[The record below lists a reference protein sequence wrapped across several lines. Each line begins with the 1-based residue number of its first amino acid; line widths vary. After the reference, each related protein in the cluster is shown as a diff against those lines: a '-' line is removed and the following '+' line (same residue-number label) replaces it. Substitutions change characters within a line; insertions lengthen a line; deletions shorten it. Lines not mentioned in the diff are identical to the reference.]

1 MKALFLFLFLIS
13 TSLFSQEDLLAKE
26 YFKNGEFEKA
36 LASYQA
42 LYKKTPNNNNYFVAL
57 IKSHQQ
63 LEQLDEAEA
72 LLKNQISRITYPA
85 LYVELGYN
93 YQLKNDIEQANIN
106 YNKAISFVDDNP
118 NYAFSIGK
126 YFEDRSLLER
136 AVATYEKAMSLKAD
150 LNFNSQLAKI
160 YGEQGNVEKMFES
173 YLNFI
178 EFNDTYINSIKRAFN
193 EFISEDSENESNQ
206 ILKKI
211 LLKKIQHNPDLMWNE
226 LLSWLFIQQKD
237 YKKAFAQEKAIFNR
251 KPESLNRVE
260 ELAFIA
266 VNDEEYDIAQEIF
279 VYITETAQDPETQIA
294 AHDNLLQIEAKT
306 SNDLNSL
313 EKKYLSL
320 FDTFGRSL
328 GTLNLQI
335 SYAHFLA
342 FYVHEPQKA
351 STFLKSSLGLPLTAL
366 EEGKVKL
373 ELADILVFEEKFNEA
388 LIYYSQIQRNLKNS
402 TLSQEA
408 RYKVA
413 RTSYFK
419 GDFKWAES
427 QLKILKSSTSQLIA
441 NDALD
446 LMLLITDNKFEDST
460 QTALKLYAKADLLA
474 FQNKTDDAIQVLDQ
488 VLIEHKGTTIEDQ
501 ALYKQGK
508 LLESKNEFTKAETN
522 YLNII
527 TNYKDDLLADDAYF
541 ALAELYE
548 KRLQQPEKAKEYYEQ
563 IIFNYEDSIYYVEA
577 RKKYRMLRGDAI
589 N

>member
-1 MKALFLFLFLIS
+1 MKALFVLFFLIS
-13 TSLFSQEDLLAKE
+13 TSLYSQEDLLAKE

-42 LYKKTPNNNNYFVAL
+42 LHKKTPNNNNYFVAL
-57 IKSHQQ
+57 VKSHQQ
-63 LEQLDEAEA
+63 LEQFNEAEA
-72 LLKNQISRITYPA
+72 LLKEQISRITYPA

-93 YQLKNDIEQANIN
+93 YELKNNLEQANIN
-106 YNKAISFVDDNP
+106 YDKAISFIDANP

-136 AVATYEKAMSLKAD
+136 AVTTYEKAMGLKED
-150 LNFNSQLAKI
+150 LNFNSQLARI

-206 ILKKI
+206 ILKRI
-211 LLKKIQHNPDLMWNE
+211 LLKKIQQNPNLLWNE

-237 YKKAFAQEKAIFNR
+237 YKKAFIQEKAIFYRN
-251 KPESLNRVE
+251 PESLNRIE

-266 VNDEEYDIAQEIF
+266 VNDEAYDVAKEIF
-279 VYITETAQDPETQIA
+279 VYITETVQEADAQIA
-294 AHDNLLQIEAKT
+294 AYDNLLKIEVQTNQDVSKIENDYQQLLET
-306 SNDLNSL
+306 YGLSN
-313 EKKYLSL
+313 
-320 FDTFGRSL
+320 R
-328 GTLNLQI
+328 TLNLQI
-335 SYAHFLA
+335 SFAHFVA
-342 FYVHEPQKA
+342 FYKHEPEQA
-351 STFLKSSLGLPLTAL
+351 SSFLKQSLDLPLSAL
-366 EEGKVKL
+366 EEGKIKL

-408 RYKVA
+408 RFKVA

-419 GDFKWAES
+419 GDFNWAES

-460 QTALKLYAKADLLA
+460 QAALKLYAKADLLA
-474 FQNKTDDAIQVLDQ
+474 FQNRTDAAIKILDD
-488 VLIEHKGTTIEDQ
+488 VLIQHKGTTIEDQ
-501 ALYKQGK
+501 ALYKQAK
-508 LLESKNEFTKAETN
+508 LLETKNEFAKAEIN

-527 TNYKDDLLADDAYF
+527 TNYKEDLLADDAYF

-548 KRLQQPEKAKEYYEQ
+548 KQFQQPEKAKEYYEQ
-563 IIFNYEDSIYYVEA
+563 IIFNYEDSIYFVDA

>member
-1 MKALFLFLFLIS
+1 MKALFVLFFLIS
-13 TSLFSQEDLLAKE
+13 TSLYSQEDLLAKE

-42 LYKKTPNNNNYFVAL
+42 LHKKTPNNNNYFVAL
-57 IKSHQQ
+57 VKSHQQ
-63 LEQLDEAEA
+63 LEQFNEAEA
-72 LLKNQISRITYPA
+72 LLKEQISRITYPA

-93 YQLKNDIEQANIN
+93 YELKNNLEQANIN
-106 YNKAISFVDDNP
+106 YDKAISFIDANP

-136 AVATYEKAMSLKAD
+136 AVTTYEKAMGLKED
-150 LNFNSQLAKI
+150 LNFNSQLARI

-206 ILKKI
+206 ILKRI
-211 LLKKIQHNPDLMWNE
+211 LLKKIQQNPNLLWNE

-237 YKKAFAQEKAIFNR
+237 YKKAFIQEKAIFYRN
-251 KPESLNRVE
+251 PESLNRIE

-266 VNDEEYDIAQEIF
+266 VNDEAYDVAKEIF
-279 VYITETAQDPETQIA
+279 VYITETVQEADAQIA
-294 AHDNLLQIEAKT
+294 AYDNLLKIEVQTNQDVSKIENDYQQLLET
-306 SNDLNSL
+306 YGLSN
-313 EKKYLSL
+313 
-320 FDTFGRSL
+320 R
-328 GTLNLQI
+328 TLNLQI
-335 SYAHFLA
+335 SFAHFVA
-342 FYVHEPQKA
+342 FYKHEPEQA
-351 STFLKSSLGLPLTAL
+351 SSFLKQSLDLPLSAL
-366 EEGKVKL
+366 EEGKIKL

-408 RYKVA
+408 RFKVA

-419 GDFKWAES
+419 GDFNWAES

-460 QTALKLYAKADLLA
+460 QAALKLYAKADLLA
-474 FQNKTDDAIQVLDQ
+474 FQNRTDAAIKILDD
-488 VLIEHKGTTIEDQ
+488 VLIQHKGTTIEDQ
-501 ALYKQGK
+501 ALYKQAK
-508 LLESKNEFTKAETN
+508 LLETKNEFAKAETN

-527 TNYKDDLLADDAYF
+527 TNYKEDLLADDAYF

-548 KRLQQPEKAKEYYEQ
+548 KQFQQPEKAKEYYEQ
-563 IIFNYEDSIYYVEA
+563 IIFNYEDSIYFVDA

>member
-1 MKALFLFLFLIS
+1 MKALFVLFFLIS
-13 TSLFSQEDLLAKE
+13 TSLYSQEDLLAKE

-42 LYKKTPNNNNYFVAL
+42 LHKKTPNNNNYFVAL
-57 IKSHQQ
+57 VKSHQQ
-63 LEQLDEAEA
+63 LEQFNEAEA
-72 LLKNQISRITYPA
+72 LLKEQISRITYPA

-93 YQLKNDIEQANIN
+93 YELKNNLEQANIN
-106 YNKAISFVDDNP
+106 YDKAISFIDANP

-136 AVATYEKAMSLKAD
+136 AVTTYEKAMGLKED
-150 LNFNSQLAKI
+150 LNFNSQLARI

-206 ILKKI
+206 ILKRI
-211 LLKKIQHNPDLMWNE
+211 LLKKIQQNPNLLWNE

-237 YKKAFAQEKAIFNR
+237 YKKAFIQEKAIFYRN
-251 KPESLNRVE
+251 PESLNRIE

-266 VNDEEYDIAQEIF
+266 VNDEAYDVAKEIF
-279 VYITETAQDPETQIA
+279 VYITETVQEADAQIEA
-294 AHDNLLQIEAKT
+294 YDNLLKIEVQTNQDVSKIENDYQQLLET
-306 SNDLNSL
+306 YGLSN
-313 EKKYLSL
+313 
-320 FDTFGRSL
+320 R
-328 GTLNLQI
+328 TLNLQI
-335 SYAHFLA
+335 SFAHFVA
-342 FYVHEPQKA
+342 FYKHEPEQA
-351 STFLKSSLGLPLTAL
+351 SSFLKQSLDLPLSAL
-366 EEGKVKL
+366 EEGKIKL

-408 RYKVA
+408 RFKVA

-419 GDFKWAES
+419 GDFNWAES

-460 QTALKLYAKADLLA
+460 QAALKLYAKADLLA
-474 FQNKTDDAIQVLDQ
+474 FQNRTDAAIQILDD
-488 VLIEHKGTTIEDQ
+488 VLIQHKGTTIEDQ
-501 ALYKQGK
+501 ALYKQAK
-508 LLESKNEFTKAETN
+508 LLETKNEFAKAETN

-527 TNYKDDLLADDAYF
+527 TNYKEDLLADDAYF

-548 KRLQQPEKAKEYYEQ
+548 KQFQQPEKAKEYYEQ
-563 IIFNYEDSIYYVEA
+563 IIFNYEDSIYFVDA